1 MANRIQLRRD
11 GAQQWANVNPILAQ
25 GELGIEID
33 TSRLKVGDG
42 VTAWNSLKYERPIET
57 ESNTANT
64 LVKRDADGN
73 FEAGAITASLVGNAA
88 TATRLANARQIALGG
103 DMSGSGTFDGS
114 SNLTI
119 TSELNY
125 VTTLPHYDANDLA
138 ATGTYSQVTIDSRGR
153 IVNASTPT
161 SLTAY
166 GITDA
171 QPLDS
176 DLTSLAA
183 MTTFGL
189 LSRQSE
195 GTIVSRTITGGSQ
208 RIIVNNGNGQSSN
221 PFIDLA
227 DTTVVVGTYNPVGNL
242 DTPLISATTGD
253 ETVNTT
259 NFTVDRYGRLTYAQ
273 TSAIATAKEGT
284 KVAVYNAGSAYPR
297 YSIVKNA
304 ADKLYQ
310 AIADIGAG
318 AGEPTHTDTSDA
330 GSWRYLSSAVAPQKG
345 IASFAQEDFNVTSWI
360 DPEQGGHVTIAERG
374 VDNLQLQNNRVSFAD
389 GNTKED
395 FELDQELTAVTG
407 YRGFNYLN
415 YTKVNDTTGNLL
427 VGANNQG
434 NGASGT
440 QQAVQNVAVTVG
452 TDTVGGQ
459 ATGVFYLDGVE
470 TPSGFS
476 LKKGIKYIFNQDES
490 SNANFN
496 SMAHPIMISPTSDG
510 EHNGGDHY
518 MMGITYKLDGV
529 VTSMMNYAN
538 TANFQGATNRTM
550 EWLVQEEAPATLYYW
565 CHHHTGQGDSFAVTS
580 GGAGELDVNVRSYFS
595 HPDITLDGDITQT
608 FDKTG
613 DGHLNFQ
620 LTQNT
625 ASDRNLSIL
634 STNAGGGNGTILIQS
649 DNDVTIAATNVANR
663 VNVEGF
669 QFQDDTLS
677 STAATMILDPNDDDA
692 VTGKVQ
698 IRGDLQVDGTTTTVN
713 STVVTIDDPIFTL
726 GGDTTP
732 ATDDNKDRG
741 IEFKY
746 YDTQARLGF
755 FGWDEDYAD
764 SNIWSSTGG
773 FRFLYNATNTNEVF
787 SGTDAAII
795 AGNLRL
801 TTNTDSTSTTTG
813 TLVVTGGLGLSANAH
828 IGGEV
833 TIAGQT
839 EINDTV
845 LIKSDNEDFK
855 IQTAAGVDKF
865 TVDTDTGN
873 TVIEGTVDIQLE
885 TTVTD
890 NVIIKADNKKFDIQ
904 TAAGV
909 SVFDV
914 DTDNGNTHTDGTLD
928 VDSGVTFNSTLDV
941 DNNVTFNAE
950 LDVDGD
956 VVFHNDFLMDV
967 TGKNFT
973 ITNGSATKFTIS
985 STNGN
990 TDIEGSVNIGG
1001 FNTFERTNNIAVD
1014 ATSSESD
1021 ITLSTAGNATF
1032 AGGVNIDKD
1041 VGIGTDLFVADRIV
1055 V

>member
-345 IASFAQEDFNVTSWI
+345 IASFAQEDFNVTSWV

-395 FELDQELTAVTG
+395 FELDQELTATTG

-415 YTKVNDTTGNLL
+415 YTKVNDTAGNLL
-427 VGANNQG
+427 VGANNTGDGSSG
-434 NGASGT
+434 NT
-440 QQAVQNVAVTVG
+440 LAVTNVTVTVG

-459 ATGVFYLDGVE
+459 STGVFYFNGVE
-470 TPSGFS
+470 KPQSFA
-476 LKKGIKYIFNQDES
+476 LKKGVKYIFNQDDGTNETFGGANHPLMV
-490 SNANFN
+490 SNGN
-496 SMAHPIMISPTSDG
+496 DG
-510 EHNGGDHY
+510 EHNGHDHY
-518 MMGITYKLDGV
+518 MMGITYKLDGAV
-529 VTSMMNYAN
+529 VSMMGYTTGFNA
-538 TANFQGATNRTM
+538 ATTRSM
-550 EWLVQEEAPATLYYW
+550 EWEVQVEAPTVLWYW
-565 CHHHTGQGDSFAVTS
+565 CHHHTGQGNSFAIAD
-580 GGAGELDVNVRSYFS
+580 GGAGELDINVKTLFS
-595 HPDITLDGDITQT
+595 DPDFILDGNYTQT
-608 FDKTG
+608 IDKTG
-613 DGHLNFQ
+613 DGDLWIKS
-620 LTQNT
+620 TQN
-625 ASDRNLSIL
+625 SDQNRIL
-634 STNAGGGNGTILIQS
+634 DIEVSNAGAGDARLNIRATDGITLHATDGTGAYNHGRVCFENFHTKANVLACDPVGNL
-649 DNDVTIAATNVANR
+649 
-663 VNVEGF
+663 
-669 QFQDDTLS
+669 
-677 STAATMILDPNDDDA
+677 ILDPNDTNDSTSG
-692 VTGKVQ
+692 VVE
-698 IRGDLQVDGTTTTVN
+698 IWGDLLVQGTTTTVN
-713 STVVTIDDPIFTL
+713 STTLTVDDPIITL
-726 GGDTTP
+726 GGDTAPTQ
-732 ATDDNKDRG
+732 ADSLDRG
-741 IEFKY
+741 VEFRY
-746 YDTQARLGF
+746 YQSSSARVGF
-755 FGWDEDYAD
+755 FGWDSSYAN
-764 SNIWSSTGG
+764 SNIWSGTGG
-773 FRFLYNATNTNEVF
+773 YRFLVDATNSAEIF
-787 SGTDAAII
+787 SGTDAPLI
-795 AGNLRL
+795 AGNLAL
-801 TTNTDSTSTTTG
+801 TTNTGSTSTTTG
-813 TLVVTGGLGLSANAH
+813 TLVVTGGVGISEKVN
-828 IGGEV
+828 IGDTV

-839 EINDTV
+839 EVNNNV
-845 LIKSDNEDFK
+845 LLKADNKSFN

-865 TVDTDTGN
+865 TVDSDNGN

-890 NVIIKADNKKFDIQ
+890 NLVVQADNKKFEIK
-904 TAAGV
+904 TAGGT

-914 DTDNGNTHTDGTLD
+914 DTDNGNIHTDGTLD

-941 DNNVTFNAE
+941 DLATTLNST
-950 LDVDGD
+950 LDVDDD

-967 TGKNFT
+967 TGKEFK
-973 ITNGSATKFTIS
+973 ITNGTDTKFLVST
-985 STNGN
+985 TNGN
-990 TDIEGSVNIGG
+990 TDIEGTVNI
-1001 FNTFERTNNIAVD
+1001 NSLATFEKTTNITVD
-1014 ATSSESD
+1014 TSADDAITQSATGSVDICLLYTSD
-1021 ITLSTAGNATF
+1021 A
-1032 AGGVNIDKD
+1032 
-1041 VGIGTDLFVADRIV
+1041 ADE
-1055 V
+1055 

>member
-310 AIADIGAG
+310 SILDISAG

-470 TPSGFS
+470 SPSNFS

-490 SNANFN
+490 SNATFN
-496 SMAHPIMISPTSDG
+496 GMSHPIMVSPTTDG

-529 VTSMMNYAN
+529 VVNMMGYTTGFA
-538 TANFQGATNRTM
+538 AATTRTM

-613 DGHLNFQ
+613 SGHLNFQ

-634 STNAGGGNGTILIQS
+634 STNAGAGNATILIQS
-649 DNDVTIAATNVANR
+649 ENDITIAASNVANR
-663 VNVEGF
+663 VHIEDYWLQDNV
-669 QFQDDTLS
+669 LS
-677 STAATMILDPNDDDA
+677 TTNSTMILDPNDDDD
-692 VTGKVQ
+692 VTGLVQ

-726 GGDTTP
+726 GGDTAP
-732 ATDDNKDRG
+732 VADDNKDRG

-746 YDTQARLGF
+746 YDGQARLGF
-755 FGWDEDYAD
+755 FGWDEDYQD
-764 SNIWSSTGG
+764 SNIWSHIGG
-773 FRFLYNATNTNEVF
+773 FRFV
-787 SGTDAAII
+787 
-795 AGNLRL
+795 
-801 TTNTDSTSTTTG
+801 
-813 TLVVTGGLGLSANAH
+813 
-828 IGGEV
+828 
-833 TIAGQT
+833 
-839 EINDTV
+839 
-845 LIKSDNEDFK
+845 
-855 IQTAAGVDKF
+855 
-865 TVDTDTGN
+865 
-873 TVIEGTVDIQLE
+873 
-885 TTVTD
+885 
-890 NVIIKADNKKFDIQ
+890 
-904 TAAGV
+904 
-909 SVFDV
+909 
-914 DTDNGNTHTDGTLD
+914 
-928 VDSGVTFNSTLDV
+928 
-941 DNNVTFNAE
+941 
-950 LDVDGD
+950 
-956 VVFHNDFLMDV
+956 
-967 TGKNFT
+967 
-973 ITNGSATKFTIS
+973 
-985 STNGN
+985 
-990 TDIEGSVNIGG
+990 
-1001 FNTFERTNNIAVD
+1001 
-1014 ATSSESD
+1014 
-1021 ITLSTAGNATF
+1021 
-1032 AGGVNIDKD
+1032 
-1041 VGIGTDLFVADRIV
+1041 
-1055 V
+1055 